1 MVDQLRV
8 VPLRRSAKQALTL
21 DEALAVRSY
30 DTVVS
35 SSSDAPPTATDDA
48 IAFAG
53 GVLGRDRHVCAFF
66 ATRDEEYRV
75 LAPFITDGLERGDN
89 AYHIVDPALRQD
101 HRRRL
106 GELGIGVGEAERRGQ
121 LEIKE
126 WQDAY
131 LRDGRFDQDRMLA
144 LIEEVLQAGKRKGS
158 GLTRLVA
165 HMDWALEDFPGV
177 SDLVRYETRLN
188 YILPRYRDPVI

>member
-1 MVDQLRV
+1 V
-8 VPLRRSAKQALTL
+8 T
-21 DEALAVRSY
+21 
-30 DTVVS
+30 
-35 SSSDAPPTATDDA
+35 DADDP

-66 ATRDEEYRV
+66 GTRDEEYRV
-75 LAPFITDGLERGDN
+75 LTPFIAEGIERGDN
-89 AYHIVDPALRQD
+89 AYHIVDPALRED
-101 HRRRL
+101 HRGRL
-106 GELGIGVGEAERRGQ
+106 ADAGVDVAEAEKRGQ

-144 LIEEVLQAGKRKGS
+144 LIEDVLEAGKRKGS

-165 HMDWALEDFPGV
+165 HMEWALEDFPGV